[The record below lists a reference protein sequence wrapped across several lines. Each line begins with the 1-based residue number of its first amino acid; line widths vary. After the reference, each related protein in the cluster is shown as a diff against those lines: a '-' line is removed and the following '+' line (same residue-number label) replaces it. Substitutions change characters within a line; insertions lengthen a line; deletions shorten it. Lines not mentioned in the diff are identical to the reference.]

1 MLLRNPQGVQPLVDQ
16 LTFVS
21 WEDDPKVGLMGMI
34 SNDWAVL
41 GIHNDGSERGLSRAI
56 DESTAAGTGFGV
68 LSYAYKPGAVTGSA
82 EIIDENPTIDYIKW
96 PDRVVKDNGVV
107 IERNT
112 GKVAMG
118 HVLMVDI
125 RQDDI
130 VALRVTREKAALRI
144 DEQGRGQEPKATTV
158 NIAYRTDEHKAI
170 FETRYFKVTKDGELV
185 ELDVRRFVEDSKIVG
200 DLDEGTKIQLGEGKP
215 EEIQDAQDRVPNED
229 GTPASESPAPA
240 ETGDTETG
248 NTEGGNTE
256 GAGDTETGDT
266 ETA

>member
-1 MLLRNPQGVQPLVDQ
+1 MAKNLLLRNPQGVQPLVDQ

-82 EIIDENPTIDYIKW
+82 EIIDENPTIEYIKW
-96 PDRVVKDNGVV
+96 PDRVVKKNGVV

-125 RQDDI
+125 RQDDV

-144 DEQGRGQEPKATTV
+144 DEQGRGQDPKATTV

-185 ELDVRRFVEDSKIVG
+185 ELDVRRFVDDAKIVG
-200 DLDEGTKIQLGEGKP
+200 DLDAGTKIQLGEGKP
-215 EEIQDAQDRVPNED
+215 QEIQDAQNLVPSEGN
-229 GTPASESPAPA
+229 TPADPGAA
-240 ETGDTETG
+240 DTGDHS
-248 NTEGGNTE
+248 
-256 GAGDTETGDT
+256 
-266 ETA
+266 

>member
-1 MLLRNPQGVQPLVDQ
+1 MAKNLLIRNPQGVQPLVDQ

-21 WEDDPKVGLMGMI
+21 WEDDPKVGLLGMI

-96 PDRVVKDNGVV
+96 PDRVVKENGVV

-118 HVLMVDI
+118 HILMVDI

-144 DEQGRGQEPKATTV
+144 DEQGRGQDPKATTV

-170 FETRYFKVTKDGELV
+170 FETRYFKVTNEGELV
-185 ELDVRRFVEDSKIVG
+185 ELDVRRFVNDSEIVG
-200 DLDEGTKIQLGEGKP
+200 DLDAGTKIQLGGGKP
-215 EEIQDAQDRVPNED
+215 QEIQDAQNLVPNED
-229 GTPASESPAPA
+229 GTVNDTVDTPDTGDTV
-240 ETGDTETG
+240 ETGDSTDTDETD
-248 NTEGGNTE
+248 
-256 GAGDTETGDT
+256 A
-266 ETA
+266 